1 MDAPDNKNVAPLPPD
16 EYGTEV
22 LCASWNP
29 AASAV
34 AEQRAHAVRDGP
46 ADLSAGEAELFLNQY
61 YRSQGS

>member
-1 MDAPDNKNVAPLPPD
+1 MNVPEAPDAPLPPD

-34 AEQRAHAVRDGP
+34 AEPLGHGARARRI
-46 ADLSAGEAELFLNQY
+46 DLSAGDAESFLDLF
-61 YRSQGS
+61 YRFQGA

>member
-1 MDAPDNKNVAPLPPD
+1 MDAPDSHAAPLPPD

-34 AEQRAHAVRDGP
+34 AETHGHASRERPG
-46 ADLSAGEAELFLNQY
+46 DLSAGEAESFLLQF
-61 YRSQGS
+61 YRCQET

>member
-1 MDAPDNKNVAPLPPD
+1 MNAPEAPDAPLPPD

-34 AEQRAHAVRDGP
+34 AEPLGRGARAGRV
-46 ADLSAGEAELFLNQY
+46 DLSAGEAESFLDLF
-61 YRSQGS
+61 YRCQGA